1 MRIGLQKF
9 KSTFRLSNTE
19 TTTQKVLFTYSF
31 QSLDTPF
38 PVTPP
43 PWTNWVQDLR
53 HALIVCKNH
62 VPNTISSQPLHFDP
76 IPQCPWVSNLA
87 ISCPTGLCEP
97 VLLVLTLVCFISNF
111 AVNYLL
117 SLHTAE
123 TNLLRSGTSH
133 PCIPLQIL
141 QRSLAIVTLR

>member
-1 MRIGLQKF
+1 MYL
-9 KSTFRLSNTE
+9 
-19 TTTQKVLFTYSF
+19 
-31 QSLDTPF
+31 TPS
-38 PVTPP
+38 
-43 PWTNWVQDLR
+43 
-53 HALIVCKNH
+53 
-62 VPNTISSQPLHFDP
+62 VPNLCTLIQYLSVLGS
-76 IPQCPWVSNLA
+76 WVSNLA

-123 TNLLRSGTSH
+123 TNLLRPGTSH